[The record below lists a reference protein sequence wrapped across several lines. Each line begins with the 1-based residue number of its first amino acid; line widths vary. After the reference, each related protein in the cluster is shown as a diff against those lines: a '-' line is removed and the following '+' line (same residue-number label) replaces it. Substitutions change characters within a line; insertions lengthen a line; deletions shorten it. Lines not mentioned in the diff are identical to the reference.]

1 MESQP
6 IPDLTLLRRILF
18 WDTKM
23 ETIDWQRHKKA
34 VINSV
39 FERCND
45 IEKNEILRFYGSE
58 AFDEILH
65 H

>member
-34 VINSV
+34 VIKRV
-39 FERCND
+39 FERGND

-58 AFDEILH
+58 AVDEVLQD
-65 H
+65 